1 MKHPHKLTNRD
12 IHENYMNIE
21 MYINKAELLSAFSY
35 WILFQNPYIEKGVD
49 RAIKAYNKFLNT
61 KFTEEEQ
68 VIKLNPEELKSYVS
82 SDLFE
87 SIPEIFK
94 LNQTKPDFI
103 DLGALSH
110 NIFYMILRLEITQPL
125 S

>member
-12 IHENYMNIE
+12 ISENYMNIE
-21 MYINKAELLSAFSY
+21 MYVNKSDLLSAFSY
-35 WILFQNPYIEKGVD
+35 WIVYQNPYIEKGVD
-49 RAIKAYNKFLNT
+49 KAIKAYNKFLKT
-61 KFTEEEQ
+61 KFTEEDE
-68 VIKLNPEELKSYVS
+68 VIKIKPKELKSYVS
-82 SDLFE
+82 DELFE

-110 NIFYMILRLEITQPL
+110 NIFYMVLRLQITQPL
-125 S
+125 